1 MTSNPVTEAAR
12 KDDEGSRRPQ
22 AIGAISKTQRGFHS
36 AQFPA
41 ADAPED
47 AR

>member
-36 AQFPA
+36 AQFPV
-41 ADAPED
+41 ADVPED